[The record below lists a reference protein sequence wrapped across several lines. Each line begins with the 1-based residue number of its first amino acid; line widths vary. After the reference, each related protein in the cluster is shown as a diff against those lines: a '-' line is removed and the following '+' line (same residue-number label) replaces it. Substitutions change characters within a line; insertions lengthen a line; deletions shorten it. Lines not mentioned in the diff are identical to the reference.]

1 MAAQS
6 NADMERR
13 RRVSAEEDNTQLRM
27 DAAKE
32 ADLARALREELTVTR
47 SGLTHAV
54 DKSDRSHAAKALMGE
69 ELVAKQQDVLQLR
82 EEKRA
87 ILGQLSA
94 AQAGLS
100 RAESTTRL
108 AAIQRDRNMDMI
120 ADMRKELSGV
130 KLDLD
135 ATKSMARSQA
145 SLLAIQKELLESKDA
160 TIERLRANWAKSD
173 ESTTEASHNVDL
185 REQAIPREHEIVE
198 HRAEQRDAAPPT
210 IMRRTPRDRGVG
222 VFFQTAMRA
231 IGPNVPA
238 QRPPRY

>member
-1 MAAQS
+1 
-6 NADMERR
+6 
-13 RRVSAEEDNTQLRM
+13 M

-47 SGLTHAV
+47 SGLTHAE

-69 ELVAKQQDVLQLR
+69 ELVAKQQEVLQLR